1 MKNLQLTFLLF
12 CGIVLLKTENTFA
25 QNLQFNQ
32 AIFNTYG
39 PGNADGNAATP
50 MFTGTLVVGANQVLK
65 VTGVNCSSVNSTS
78 SGITLLQH
86 GYMTINNHSITG
98 SSFNLEL
105 WLPSGSYVI
114 TGIEST
120 PTNQNNG
127 AYRGVITGIL
137 YDVVP

>member
-1 MKNLQLTFLLF
+1 MKIINLSLLLF
-12 CGIVLLKTENTFA
+12 CGFLILSLQNTYA

-50 MFTGTLVVGANQVLK
+50 MYTGTLVVGANQILK
-65 VTGVNCSSVNSTS
+65 VTYVSCTSVNSTS
-78 SGITLLQH
+78 SGITLPQY
-86 GYMTINNHSITG
+86 GTMTINNHVVYGT
-98 SSFNLEL
+98 SFDLEL

-114 TGIEST
+114 TGLEYT

-127 AYRGVITGIL
+127 AYRGLITGIL
-137 YDVVP
+137 YDIVP

>member
-1 MKNLQLTFLLF
+1 MRNLQFTFFLF
-12 CGIVLLKTENTFA
+12 CGIIFLKTESAFG

-50 MFTGTLVVGANQVLK
+50 MFTGILVVGANQILK
-65 VTGVNCSSVNSTS
+65 VTGVSCTSVNSTS
-78 SGITLLQH
+78 SGITIPQT
-86 GYMTINNHSITG
+86 GYMTINNHNIVSLAL
-98 SSFNLEL
+98 NLEL

-114 TGIEST
+114 KGLESV
-120 PTNQNNG
+120 PTNQTSG
-127 AYRGVITGIL
+127 TYQGLITGIL